1 MTHLDSR
8 TSQAI
13 TLADQ
18 VAEQMFARF
27 GRRIP
32 LDDLQSLARTA
43 AVDAANRW
51 DGRGTF
57 ARFVVQRTRWGVCG
71 AIRVRRRLPAHPTPE
86 SLHTTAALATERA
99 ADAQAQA
106 ENDPGFLGT
115 AEEAPVLGMA
125 ALTASRVARLG
136 AFLGRA
142 AADFAVSLD
151 AAEVTALADEQ
162 VDVEAETDRMRLR
175 RAVMA
180 LPPPGARRRGEA
192 QLPGRDLRRD
202 RRDRRPLHIHPV
214 LSVFAGDGEPAP
226 RDGVA
231 ARGRGVSAGQLL
243 RGPTG
248 NTR

>member
-1 MTHLDSR
+1 MTPLDSR

-18 VAEQMFARF
+18 VAEQMFTRF

-32 LDDLQSLARTA
+32 LDDLQSLARSA

-115 AEEAPVLGMA
+115 AEEAPVFGMA

-180 LPPPGARRRGEA
+180 LPPQERVVVERHSYQGETFEEIAATEGHSTSTLFSRFSRAMESLRRAMGSRRGDE
-192 QLPGRDLRRD
+192 
-202 RRDRRPLHIHPV
+202 
-214 LSVFAGDGEPAP
+214 E
-226 RDGVA
+226 
-231 ARGRGVSAGQLL
+231 
-243 RGPTG
+243 
-248 NTR
+248 